1 MYRRQKYILSLIFIA
16 FSIIISSCDSNNTAD
31 KTDIETTPNSQIS
44 PTPLVEPFTNDDNT
58 KAISGKTTNVT
69 LYLSD
74 SQCQELIPKKAEV
87 STQEPMDEAIGK
99 IFKQQNTA
107 DFSVSGYRVNVKN
120 GVATVD
126 LRISP
131 NSKRQIASLSSC
143 EQFALF
149 SSVRKTLISNSQWQI
164 KDVRFTERG
173 EDITL

>member
-1 MYRRQKYILSLIFIA
+1 MYHRQKYILSLILIA
-16 FSIIISSCDSNNTAD
+16 LSTIISSCDSHNTAD
-31 KTDIETTPNSQIS
+31 KTNIETTPNSQVS
-44 PTPLVEPFTNDDNT
+44 PTPLVRPYTNDDNT
-58 KAISGKTTNVT
+58 KAMSGKTTNIT
-69 LYLSD
+69 LYTSD
-74 SQCQELIPKKAEV
+74 AQCQKLIPKQAEV
-87 STQEPMDEAIGK
+87 SAQTPINGAIGQ
-99 IFKQQNTA
+99 IFKEQNTA

-120 GVATVD
+120 GIATVD

-149 SSVRKTLISNSQWQI
+149 SSVRKTLISNSQWKI

>member
-1 MYRRQKYILSLIFIA
+1 MYHRQKYILSLILIA
-16 FSIIISSCDSNNTAD
+16 FSTVISSCDSNNTAD
-31 KTDIETTPNSQIS
+31 KTNIETTPNSQIS
-44 PTPLVEPFTNDDNT
+44 PTPSVKPFTNDDNT
-58 KAISGKTTNVT
+58 KAISGKTTNIT
-69 LYLSD
+69 LYTSD
-74 SQCQELIPKKAEV
+74 AQCQELIPKQAEV
-87 STQEPMDEAIGK
+87 SAQTPINGAIGQ
-99 IFKQQNTA
+99 IFKEQSTA

-120 GVATVD
+120 GIATVD

-131 NSKRQIASLSSC
+131 NSKRQLASLSSC

>member
-1 MYRRQKYILSLIFIA
+1 MYHRQKYILSLIFIA
-16 FSIIISSCDSNNTAD
+16 FSTIISSCDSANLPNNT
-31 KTDIETTPNSQIS
+31 TTETTPNSQIR
-44 PTPLVEPFTNDDNT
+44 PTPSVRPFTNDDQT
-58 KAISGKTTNVT
+58 KATSGKTTNVT
-69 LYLSD
+69 LYISD
-74 SQCQELIPKKAEV
+74 AQCQELIPKEAEV
-87 STQEPMDEAIGK
+87 SAQTPINEAIGK
-99 IFKQQNTA
+99 IFKEQNTA

-120 GVATVD
+120 GIATID

-173 EDITL
+173 EDIIL

>member
-1 MYRRQKYILSLIFIA
+1 MYHRQKYILSLILIA
-16 FSIIISSCDSNNTAD
+16 FSTVISSCDSNNTAD
-31 KTDIETTPNSQIS
+31 KTNIETTPNSQIS
-44 PTPLVEPFTNDDNT
+44 PTPSVKPFTNDDNT
-58 KAISGKTTNVT
+58 KAISGKTTNIT
-69 LYLSD
+69 LYTSD
-74 SQCQELIPKKAEV
+74 AQCQELIPKQAEV
-87 STQEPMDEAIGK
+87 SAQTPINEAIGQ
-99 IFKQQNTA
+99 IFKEQSTA

-120 GVATVD
+120 GIATVD

-131 NSKRQIASLSSC
+131 NSKRQLASLSSC